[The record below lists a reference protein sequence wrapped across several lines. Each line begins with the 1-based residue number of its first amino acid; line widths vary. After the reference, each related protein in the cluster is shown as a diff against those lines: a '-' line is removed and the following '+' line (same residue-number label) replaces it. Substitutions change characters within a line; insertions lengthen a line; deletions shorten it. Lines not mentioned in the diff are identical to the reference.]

1 MSSITDALNSR
12 LRITGM
18 SSGLDIDSMVK
29 QLMKI
34 ESAKVDKAK
43 QKRQKIEWQQEAYR
57 DLSNSLRS
65 FRDTFLDILSP
76 KNMRS
81 AANYQ
86 KYTTSY
92 SDTNNTVTATG
103 GAGVT
108 NLTHSI
114 AVTQVATAAIGTSS
128 GTVSSDPNN
137 KIGLYATIG
146 DISSKLQAGSITFIP
161 DPADTT
167 GTNQI
172 ISFKIN
178 GTDIKVNKTDTLS
191 ALISKVNS
199 SDAGV
204 TLSYSSF
211 LDKFTITSKQ
221 TGAGTINLDSNGSNF
236 FEGIKLT
243 NAEVTSGQDSAFILD
258 GQSGTNSANSFVV
271 DGVNYNLRNVSP
283 STTVGGVTTYTPTT
297 VTLTQDTDAIYK
309 SIKDFVDKYNDLMSN
324 LNTKYTEKVN
334 RNYQPLT
341 DDQKSAMKDTEIK
354 NWEDK
359 AKSGL
364 LHGDSI
370 IGSSVDRMRR
380 AVSDSIA
387 GISGTLASIGISTG
401 DYRENGKLIIDE
413 TKLRNAIS
421 NSPDKVKDI
430 FSKESSIAYS
440 PNSNATDKKIR
451 YDNNG
456 VLNRLY
462 DIIQDDIRTTRD
474 SNNHKGAL
482 LVKAGMIGDV
492 SEFDNTLSKHLNE
505 QDNAINTLIDRL
517 SAKEEQYYKK
527 FSAMETALNNMNS
540 QSAWLS
546 SQSGSN

>member
-18 SSGLDIDSMVK
+18 SSGLDIDSIVK
-29 QLMKI
+29 QLMKA
-34 ESAKVDKAK
+34 ESAKVDKVK
-43 QKRQKIEWQQEAYR
+43 QRRQKIEWQQGAYR
-57 DLSNSLRS
+57 DISNSLRS

-76 KNMRS
+76 TNMRS
-81 AANYQ
+81 AASYQ
-86 KYTTSY
+86 KYTSSY
-92 SDTNNTVTATG
+92 SDTNNTVTASG
-103 GAGVT
+103 GVGVT

-114 AVTQVATAAIGTSS
+114 AVTQLAAAATGTSS

-137 KIGLYATIG
+137 KIGLYDTIG

-172 ISFKIN
+172 IDIKIN

-191 ALISKVNS
+191 VLISKVNS

-221 TGAGTINLDSNGSNF
+221 TGVGTINLDSNGSNF